1 MNGIHLFS
9 VSLSAPIPVHLPNL
23 LQPEL
28 ALLAPA
34 DPESGE
40 LHITLDGQRIPYA
53 LRRSRRRRS
62 IALLIDERGLHV
74 AAPIRATP
82 SAITAV
88 LREHTAWIIRK
99 VAEWRA
105 NKPPS
110 CRWEAGGRILYLGM
124 PLTLAAHEA
133 TTAPLRDSNLLYYG
147 PQALTAAEIESRVR
161 DWLKQQALSCYTGHC
176 RRYSAQLGLA
186 APAVRLSNARTR
198 WGSCHANGR
207 ISMNWRLIQ
216 TPPAWIEYVA
226 AHEVAHLRQMNHS
239 PAFWR
244 TVAEL
249 VADHAERR
257 AALRRE
263 AHRYLLL

>member
-1 MNGIHLFS
+1 MFFRD
-9 VSLSAPIPVHLPNL
+9 
-23 LQPEL
+23 LQQSER
-28 ALLAPA
+28 ALLAP

-40 LHITLDGQRIPYA
+40 LHITLDGRRIHYA

-62 IALLIDERGLHV
+62 IALLIDERGLRV
-74 AAPIRATP
+74 AAPVRATP
-82 SAITAV
+82 AAV
-88 LREHTAWIIRK
+88 AAALREHTAWILRK
-99 VAEWRA
+99 VAEWHA
-105 NKPPS
+105 KQPPP
-110 CRWEAGGRILYLGM
+110 CRWEAGGHILYQGM

-133 TTAPLRDSNLLYYG
+133 ATAPEPDGSLLYYG
-147 PQALTAAEIESRVR
+147 PQTLNAAEIESRIR
-161 DWLKQQALSCYTGHC
+161 DWLKQQALSCFSGHC
-176 RRYSAQLGLA
+176 RRFSAQLGLA
-186 APAVRLSNARTR
+186 EPSVRLSNARTR
-198 WGSCHANGR
+198 WGSCHAHGR

-216 TPPAWIEYVA
+216 TPSPWIEYVA

-244 TVAEL
+244 TVAAL